1 MGGSFLLS
9 LLEMLKDIDADK
21 ANLSLLQW
29 AGTII
34 TTEERRRKDG
44 DLLSR
49 AYAKT
54 RPDTRQDSR
63 GWWGRGPNAKYLGR
77 TDRRTTDRPTDRPT
91 RQGVDSRVSD

>member
-63 GWWGRGPNAKYLGR
+63 GWWDRGPYAKIFG
-77 TDRRTTDRPTDRPT
+77 TDRPTDTARP
-91 RQGVDSRVSD
+91 V

>member
-1 MGGSFLLS
+1 
-9 LLEMLKDIDADK
+9 MLKDIDADK

-63 GWWGRGPNAKYLGR
+63 GWWGRGPNAKIFV
-77 TDRRTTDRPTDRPT
+77 TDRPTDSARP
-91 RQGVDSRVSD
+91 V